1 MVTVTKILNLLQ
13 NVYCMYY
20 RTHQLY
26 YLTKIH
32 GALPPYKISYCNIAG
47 FVAIWDLQSYCLYEK
62 SDDPPE
68 RKL

>member
-1 MVTVTKILNLLQ
+1 MYTVCTIVRTSCTILQKSMVLYLL
-13 NVYCMYY
+13 
-20 RTHQLY
+20 
-26 YLTKIH
+26 
-32 GALPPYKISYCNIAG
+32 YKISYCNIAG